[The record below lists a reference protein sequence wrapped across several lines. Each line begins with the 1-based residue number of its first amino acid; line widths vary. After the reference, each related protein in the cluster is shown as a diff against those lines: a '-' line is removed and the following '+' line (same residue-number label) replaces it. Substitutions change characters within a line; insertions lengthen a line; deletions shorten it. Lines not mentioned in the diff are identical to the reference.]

1 MPQFINIFELARRG
15 ETIEG
20 EVAVKDLPNL
30 LGFTA
35 TENGTLRF
43 VATGLGE
50 RRGLPAVD
58 LDMEGDVD
66 ISCARCLKPMSVHIA
81 SGAVFRLVRTEAE
94 ANALPIEDDEED
106 EDVLVG
112 SRSFDLEKWVEEE
125 AILALPRMVVHDACE
140 EKREWSDG
148 EEPQEEKR
156 PNPFAAL
163 AALKIEPSAS
173 SDNNRPVSIEMRR
186 ADSLWFRTDQETIFS
201 APLKTSSK
209 PSTSCTSTLR

>member
-112 SRSFDLEKWVEEE
+112 SRNFDLEKWVEEE

-156 PNPFAAL
+156 VLVRGSWSQCAF
-163 AALKIEPSAS
+163 IS
-173 SDNNRPVSIEMRR
+173 SQLHQEVWRRILNRR
-186 ADSLWFRTDQETIFS
+186 AIRVRPRVCRRPCS
-201 APLKTSSK
+201 A
-209 PSTSCTSTLR
+209 

>member
-140 EKREWSDG
+140 EKREWSDE
-148 EEPQEEKR
+148 EEPEEDRKSTR
-156 PNPFAAL
+156 LN
-163 AALKIEPSAS
+163 S
-173 SDNNRPVSIEMRR
+173 SH
-186 ADSLWFRTDQETIFS
+186 
-201 APLKTSSK
+201 
-209 PSTSCTSTLR
+209 LRIGDAVVCV

>member
-66 ISCARCLKPMSVHIA
+66 ISWSSLSFGK
-81 SGAVFRLVRTEAE
+81 
-94 ANALPIEDDEED
+94 N
-106 EDVLVG
+106 G
-112 SRSFDLEKWVEEE
+112 SRSQC
-125 AILALPRMVVHDACE
+125 P
-140 EKREWSDG
+140 SD
-148 EEPQEEKR
+148 
-156 PNPFAAL
+156 
-163 AALKIEPSAS
+163 
-173 SDNNRPVSIEMRR
+173 
-186 ADSLWFRTDQETIFS
+186 
-201 APLKTSSK
+201 
-209 PSTSCTSTLR
+209 

>member
-58 LDMEGDVD
+58 LDMEGDLD
-66 ISCARCLKPMSVHIA
+66 ISCARCL
-81 SGAVFRLVRTEAE
+81 
-94 ANALPIEDDEED
+94 
-106 EDVLVG
+106 
-112 SRSFDLEKWVEEE
+112 
-125 AILALPRMVVHDACE
+125 
-140 EKREWSDG
+140 
-148 EEPQEEKR
+148 
-156 PNPFAAL
+156 
-163 AALKIEPSAS
+163 
-173 SDNNRPVSIEMRR
+173 
-186 ADSLWFRTDQETIFS
+186 
-201 APLKTSSK
+201 
-209 PSTSCTSTLR
+209 

>member
-66 ISCARCLKPMSVHIA
+66 ISCARCLKPMSVHC
-81 SGAVFRLVRTEAE
+81 FRSSLSFGK
-94 ANALPIEDDEED
+94 N
-106 EDVLVG
+106 G
-112 SRSFDLEKWVEEE
+112 SRSQC
-125 AILALPRMVVHDACE
+125 P
-140 EKREWSDG
+140 SD
-148 EEPQEEKR
+148 
-156 PNPFAAL
+156 
-163 AALKIEPSAS
+163 
-173 SDNNRPVSIEMRR
+173 
-186 ADSLWFRTDQETIFS
+186 
-201 APLKTSSK
+201 
-209 PSTSCTSTLR
+209 

>member
-58 LDMEGDVD
+58 LDMEGDLD

-81 SGAVFRLVRTEAE
+81 SGAVFVGKNGAE
-94 ANALPIEDDEED
+94 PMRSDEDDEED

-112 SRSFDLEKWVEEE
+112 SRSFDLEKWLKKKPFWRCR
-125 AILALPRMVVHDACE
+125 AWSCMMPAKKSANGATRKNLR
-140 EKREWSDG
+140 KR
-148 EEPQEEKR
+148 
-156 PNPFAAL
+156 
-163 AALKIEPSAS
+163 
-173 SDNNRPVSIEMRR
+173 
-186 ADSLWFRTDQETIFS
+186 S
-201 APLKTSSK
+201 API
-209 PSTSCTSTLR
+209 PSQLWRL

>member
-125 AILALPRMVVHDACE
+125 EIFWRCRAWSCMMPAKKSANGATGKNRR
-140 EKREWSDG
+140 KR
-148 EEPQEEKR
+148 
-156 PNPFAAL
+156 
-163 AALKIEPSAS
+163 
-173 SDNNRPVSIEMRR
+173 
-186 ADSLWFRTDQETIFS
+186 S
-201 APLKTSSK
+201 API
-209 PSTSCTSTLR
+209 PSQLWRL

>member
-58 LDMEGDVD
+58 SRYGRRRGYFL
-66 ISCARCLKPMSVHIA
+66 RPMPEAHVRAHC
-81 SGAVFRLVRTEAE
+81 FRSSLSFGK
-94 ANALPIEDDEED
+94 N
-106 EDVLVG
+106 G
-112 SRSFDLEKWVEEE
+112 SRSQC
-125 AILALPRMVVHDACE
+125 P
-140 EKREWSDG
+140 SD
-148 EEPQEEKR
+148 
-156 PNPFAAL
+156 
-163 AALKIEPSAS
+163 
-173 SDNNRPVSIEMRR
+173 
-186 ADSLWFRTDQETIFS
+186 
-201 APLKTSSK
+201 
-209 PSTSCTSTLR
+209 